1 MSGIQWIKLSVN
13 MFDDEK
19 IKLLEKMPEGNQM
32 LIVWIRLLALA
43 GKTNDK
49 GRIYLNENVP
59 YTEDMLATLFN
70 RDVGIIRVTLHTL
83 QSFGM
88 IQKTENGLIEIENW
102 EKHQNVD
109 GMERVREQTRKRVE
123 KHRKAM
129 QQNRIASGDSKG
141 NKECNVTSSVTV
153 TQSNAIDIDKEL
165 DKDINNNNNSDLNF
179 KDFWEQNGFGMMLP
193 VEMEKLLAWVDD
205 FAGNR
210 EIVMKALEVTSE
222 QGANKRN
229 YAYVNKILKNWENR
243 GFKTIADV
251 DAAEKQRQ
259 IELEQKYNKPAF
271 NKYNKQTKPEILP
284 DWFDK
289 NQQEAHKQPELTEEE
304 REEKKKA
311 YEEIMRKL
319 GRGDELEA
327 HK

>member
-83 QSFGM
+83 QGFGM

-123 KHRKAM
+123 KHREAM
-129 QQNRIASGDSKG
+129 RQNRIASGDSKG
-141 NKECNVTSSVTV
+141 DKECNVTSSVTV

-165 DKDINNNNNSDLNF
+165 DKDININNSDLNF

-193 VEMEKLLAWVDD
+193 IEQEKLLAWADD
-205 FAGNR
+205 FSGNR
-210 EIVMKALEVTSE
+210 EIVFKALEVTSE

-229 YAYVNKILKNWENR
+229 YAYVNKILRNWEER
-243 GFKTIADV
+243 GFKTVADV
-251 DAAEKQRQ
+251 NAAEKQRQ
-259 IELEQKYNKPAF
+259 IELEQRYNKPTYNKYNKPV
-271 NKYNKQTKPEILP
+271 KEEVLP

-289 NQQEAHKQPELTEEE
+289 EQKQTKQETSTTEPSEDL
-304 REEKKKA
+304 EKKVAEIKA
-311 YEEIMRKL
+311 QLAARN
-319 GRGDELEA
+319 EA
-327 HK
+327 KA

>member
-1 MSGIQWIKLSVN
+1 MSSGWIKIYRSLQEHWIWEN
-13 MFDDEK
+13 EK
-19 IKLLEKMPEGNQM
+19 YLKWWLDLL
-32 LIVWIRLLALA
+32 LLANHQDRDILINGELITIKRGQKHTSELWLSNRWNA
-43 GKTNDK
+43 DRKQVRKFLELLKKNDMITITKSRQK
-49 GRIYLNENVP
+49 GTTYEISNYNDFQGISEEIRTTKGTTIDT
-59 YTEDMLATLFN
+59 TEDT
-70 RDVGIIRVTLHTL
+70 T
-83 QSFGM
+83 
-88 IQKTENGLIEIENW
+88 K
-102 EKHQNVD
+102 
-109 GMERVREQTRKRVE
+109 ERQMVQRKGHKQE
-123 KHRKAM
+123 LK
-129 QQNRIASGDSKG
+129 NLRI
-141 NKECNVTSSVTV
+141 
-153 TQSNAIDIDKEL
+153 KEL
-165 DKDINNNNNSDLNF
+165 KKDINNNSDLNF

-193 VEMEKLLAWVDD
+193 VELDKLLAWVDD

-229 YAYVNKILKNWENR
+229 YAYVNKILKNWESR

-271 NKYNKQTKPEILP
+271 NKYNKQTKQEILP

-289 NQQEAHKQPELTEEE
+289 DQQEAPKKPKLTEEE

-311 YEEIMRKL
+311 YEEVMRKL

-327 HK
+327 EA

>member
-123 KHRKAM
+123 KHREAM
-129 QQNRIASGDSKG
+129 RQNRIASGDSKG

-165 DKDINNNNNSDLNF
+165 DKDINNNNSDLNF

-193 VEMEKLLAWVDD
+193 VELEKLLAWVDD

-229 YAYVNKILKNWENR
+229 YAYVNKILKNWESR

-259 IELEQKYNKPAF
+259 IELEQKYNKPTYS
-271 NKYNKQTKPEILP
+271 KYNKLIKEEILP
-284 DWFDK
+284 DWFDSEVK
-289 NQQEAHKQPELTEEE
+289 PQVSTSESESSGDL
-304 REEKKKA
+304 EKKVAEIKA
-311 YEEIMRKL
+311 KL
-319 GRGDELEA
+319 AERDEVQT
-327 HK
+327 

>member
-123 KHRKAM
+123 KHREAM
-129 QQNRIASGDSKG
+129 RQNRIASGDSKG

-165 DKDINNNNNSDLNF
+165 DKDINNNNSDLNF

-193 VEMEKLLAWVDD
+193 IELEKLLAWVDD

-229 YAYVNKILKNWENR
+229 YAYVNKILKNWESR

-259 IELEQKYNKPAF
+259 IELEQKYNKPTY
-271 NKYNKQTKPEILP
+271 NKYNKPVK
-284 DWFDK
+284 
-289 NQQEAHKQPELTEEE
+289 EEV
-304 REEKKKA
+304 
-311 YEEIMRKL
+311 
-319 GRGDELEA
+319 
-327 HK
+327 

>member
-123 KHRKAM
+123 KHREAM
-129 QQNRIASGDSKG
+129 RQNRIASGDSKG
-141 NKECNVTSSVTV
+141 SKECNVTSSVTV

-165 DKDINNNNNSDLNF
+165 DKDINNNNSDLNF

-193 VEMEKLLAWVDD
+193 IELEKLLAWVDD

-229 YAYVNKILKNWENR
+229 
-243 GFKTIADV
+243 
-251 DAAEKQRQ
+251 
-259 IELEQKYNKPAF
+259 
-271 NKYNKQTKPEILP
+271 
-284 DWFDK
+284 
-289 NQQEAHKQPELTEEE
+289 
-304 REEKKKA
+304 
-311 YEEIMRKL
+311 
-319 GRGDELEA
+319 
-327 HK
+327 

>member
-123 KHRKAM
+123 KHREAM
-129 QQNRIASGDSKG
+129 RQNRIASGDSKG

-165 DKDINNNNNSDLNF
+165 DKDINNNNSDLNF

-193 VEMEKLLAWVDD
+193 VELEKLLAWVDD

-229 YAYVNKILKNWENR
+229 YAYVNKILKNWESR

-259 IELEQKYNKPAF
+259 IELEQKYNKPTY
-271 NKYNKQTKPEILP
+271 NKYNKPVKQEVLP
-284 DWFDK
+284 DWLDK
-289 NQQEAHKQPELTEEE
+289 VQKQTKQETSTTESSEDL
-304 REEKKKA
+304 EKKVAEIKA
-311 YEEIMRKL
+311 KL
-319 GRGDELEA
+319 A
-327 HK
+327 A

>member
-259 IELEQKYNKPAF
+259 IELEQKYNKPTY
-271 NKYNKQTKPEILP
+271 NKYNKPVKEEVLP

-289 NQQEAHKQPELTEEE
+289 EQKQTKQEASTTESSEDL
-304 REEKKKA
+304 EKKVAEIKA
-311 YEEIMRKL
+311 QLAARNEVQT
-319 GRGDELEA
+319 
-327 HK
+327 